1 MLSSFKGFVAQTTR
15 LAALS
20 QLPCQGSGG
29 RLISSAGGPVM
40 NIERKAAAPKTALV
54 GGISSAARMLPDD
67 NGVPFKVTRAQGPY
81 LWDDAGRRY
90 VDFALGFGGTI
101 LGHAHA
107 DVVA

>member
-1 MLSSFKGFVAQTTR
+1 
-15 LAALS
+15 
-20 QLPCQGSGG
+20 
-29 RLISSAGGPVM
+29 M

-67 NGVPFKVTRAQGPY
+67 NGVPFRVTRAQGPY

-101 LGHAHA
+101 LGHAHP
-107 DVVA
+107 DVVGGSAGGGGQRLAAGLRL